1 MARKFSIYKGIPI
14 GLIIKKDLS
23 RKKVSQKV
31 LADSIGMSYYC
42 LNRSLNNK
50 RLIKEDEAR
59 LIDEYFK
66 YEDRFTLN
74 MQSYLYNKNQSKEHG
89 SLKNITP
96 SVRSCVFWDID
107 VSSLDWVKYRDF
119 IINRVLEYGNSEEY
133 RSVMEYYNNL

>member
-89 SLKNITP
+89 SFKNITP